1 MQCGLSQVAASD
13 QNTSERLSIALADIV
28 DSIGRCEDYQN
39 IYPNA
44 ERLETIIARLYAEVI
59 NFLVRSKKYYN
70 THGAVRVAKHTVTPF
85 ETKFG
90 TILERIEKLRQE
102 VRDEVQLLT
111 AQGLWDM
118 RINWYS
124 LLRHD
129 SHCSARRR
137 CTRADKISSR
147 YE

>member
-1 MQCGLSQVAASD
+1 MQCGPTQVAVSA
-13 QNTSERLSIALADIV
+13 QNTSERLSTALADIV

-59 NFLVRSKKYYN
+59 NFLVRCKKYYV
-70 THGAVRVAKHTVTPF
+70 THGAVRVAKNTLTPF

-102 VRDEVQLLT
+102 VRDEVQLLN
-111 AQGLWDM
+111 AQGLWD
-118 RINWYS
+118 
-124 LLRHD
+124 LR
-129 SHCSARRR
+129 
-137 CTRADKISSR
+137 TNR
-147 YE
+147 YHY